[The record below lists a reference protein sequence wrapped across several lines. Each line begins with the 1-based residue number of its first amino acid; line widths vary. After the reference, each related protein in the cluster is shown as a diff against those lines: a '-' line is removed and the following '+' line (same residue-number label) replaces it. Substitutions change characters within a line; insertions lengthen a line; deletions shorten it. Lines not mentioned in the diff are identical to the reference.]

1 VKVAL
6 INGYALVSNFLTV
19 MLPGFCPA
27 AEENTTASSIMTRVK
42 VMNLLGKR
50 MLRMF
55 LINYCKRKPRC

>member
-1 VKVAL
+1 
-6 INGYALVSNFLTV
+6 

-50 MLRMF
+50 VLMNVPYQL
-55 LINYCKRKPRC
+55 L

>member
-50 MLRMF
+50 VLMNVPYQL
-55 LINYCKRKPRC
+55 L